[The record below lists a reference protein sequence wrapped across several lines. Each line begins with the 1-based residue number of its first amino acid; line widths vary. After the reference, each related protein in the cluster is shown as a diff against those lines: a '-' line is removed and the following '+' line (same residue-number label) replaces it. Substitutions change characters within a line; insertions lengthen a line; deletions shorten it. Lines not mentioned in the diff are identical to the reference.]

1 MAQDPAGRDDADR
14 EEGGGDGGQIN
25 DPLTQSEKEAPRKE
39 FEPRKP
45 E

>member
-1 MAQDPAGRDDADR
+1 MAQDPDPRDEVA
-14 EEGGGDGGQIN
+14 ENGDGGEIN
-25 DPLTQSEKEAPRKE
+25 DPLTQSDEEAPRKE